1 MDKEKV
7 IGLSDRI
14 NEVVTS
20 ERPTSISWHKISYAS
35 ELLQKEL
42 NSKPVMPV
50 VFDIWYKDQYDRN
63 FAIPNKIIENYA
75 KIFWGD
81 IDGNDDLSKNVMFW
95 SVEGDPEVDWLRKLV
110 DGIEAVQYGY
120 EVEHG

>member
-20 ERPTSISWHKISYAS
+20 ERPTSISWHKIVYAS
-35 ELLQKEL
+35 KLLQKEL

-63 FAIPNKIIENYA
+63 FNIPNKIIENYA

-81 IDGNDDLSKNVMFW
+81 IDGNDVLSKNVMFW